1 MLLSTAVAREV
12 IHFGAEIS
20 PIVSANK
27 DTHRLLRS
35 SLDTSMQGRH
45 GGWDFKGEEPTSTK
59 IKLREI
65 LANTAGG
72 KPRDDP
78 ERERRSKMV
87 RRDSHC
93 KDRA

>member
-1 MLLSTAVAREV
+1 MLTTSQLQKSVLLSTAVAREV

-65 LANTAGG
+65 LANTDFG
-72 KPRDDP
+72 KTL
-78 ERERRSKMV
+78 
-87 RRDSHC
+87 
-93 KDRA
+93 